1 VRVPAAEAKKAGL
14 ASEVTLLTHKPP
26 YLIGI
31 DVCSDWITDRAE
43 FVMRQTADLRR
54 SPKI

>member
-1 VRVPAAEAKKAGL
+1 MRVPAAEAKKAGL